1 MKRVPALAAIG
12 AGTGRAKIATTLKV
26 GAALPDPPFE
36 FIKREGPAGFDIA
49 LMQRIAGKIGRVWQL
64 VRYEGAD
71 FNGIFAGLD
80 SGTYDC
86 IASGTTITP
95 VREKIADFCA
105 PYAVSGQSL
114 VVDKTRHP
122 QIRGIN
128 NLAGLVIAVQ
138 HGNTSEPV
146 AEKLVAEHRA
156 ARVHVY
162 AYNEIEKALDDLS
175 SGGCDAFMKLA
186 PVTAWFVRD
195 RPKLKVVQVSIT
207 TERLG
212 ICVRKGDTALRDA
225 IGQAQAELIADG
237 SLAKLVNDWL
247 GKGARLPG

>member
-1 MKRVPALAAIG
+1 
-12 AGTGRAKIATTLKV
+12 V

-36 FIKREGPAGFDIA
+36 FIKQSGPSGFDIA
-49 LMQRIAGKIGRVWQL
+49 LMQRIAGKLGRAWQL

-80 SGTYDC
+80 SGAYDC
-86 IASGTTITP
+86 VASGTTITP
-95 VREKIADFCA
+95 AREKVADFCA

-114 VVDKTRHP
+114 VVDAAQVH
-122 QIRGIN
+122 GIDD
-128 NLAGLVIAVQ
+128 LAGLVIGVQ

-156 ARVHVY
+156 ARVRIY

-175 SGGCDAFMKLA
+175 TGGCDAFMKLA
-186 PVTAWFVRD
+186 PVTAWFLRD
-195 RPKLKVVQVSIT
+195 RPKLKVVQVGIT

-212 ICVRKGDTALRDA
+212 ICVRKGNATLRDA
-225 IGQAQAELIADG
+225 IAKAQAELRADG
-237 SLAKLVNDWL
+237 TLAALVKEWL
-247 GKGARLPG
+247 GDGARLPG